1 MRTSVGTVEKRRQY
15 RARSGREST
24 ARGARVGSYAGAPI
38 VFTSSWLV
46 LGILL
51 IVLFAP
57 IARRNWPDLGAW
69 SYVVSA
75 LVVAI
80 LGLSTLVHEMAHAI
94 VANRAGLRINAIN
107 VTFWGGATHLATAS
121 PTPATRA
128 LISGSGPLSNLLLA
142 AISYVLWQLPT
153 QGSIWWALLAVLTF
167 VNLFVGVLNLFPALP
182 LDGGGLVEAL
192 IWAIKKDHFEASR
205 ITGRISQILGV
216 VLAVAPFLWMAAAKQ
231 TLDYVLIVWAV
242 ILGAA
247 MWSTGAA
254 VRQRRRPTAVAPE
267 IFLPALGLSGET
279 SVADLPARL
288 ASLAQPELPA
298 YADQVVVVV
307 QAPNGA
313 VTGWIDPQV
322 VAQVPH
328 SLAGTTSLA
337 AVSQPLPAQATVH
350 GLAGDSDHWITQI
363 SNLPHEVPGLV
374 IVDDG
379 SAGEPARVR
388 AAVNMERLV
397 AELAAGQR

>member
-94 VANRAGLRINAIN
+94 VANRTGLRINAIN

-182 LDGGGLVEAL
+182 LDGGGLVEAAV
-192 IWAIKKDHFEASR
+192 WAVKKDHYVAGR
-205 ITGRISQILGV
+205 ITARISQVLGV
-216 VLAVAPFLWMAAAKQ
+216 TLALSPFVWMAA
-231 TLDYVLIVWAV
+231 TRVRIDMVLIIWCV

-247 MWSTGAA
+247 MFSTGSAI
-254 VRQRRRPTAVAPE
+254 RQRPPTKPVSRE
-267 IFLPALGLSGET
+267 IFLPARAIASHAMLSE
-279 SVADLPARL
+279 LPERI
-288 ASLAQPELPA
+288 ASLARVELPA
-298 YADQVVVVV
+298 YPDQAVIVLRE
-307 QAPNGA
+307 PNGQISGWVDPQA
-313 VTGWIDPQV
+313 SAEVTRSLTATTAVKSASQSLRPEAVVTGV
-322 VAQVPH
+322 NA
-328 SLAGTTSLA
+328 
-337 AVSQPLPAQATVH
+337 
-350 GLAGDSDHWITQI
+350 DS
-363 SNLPHEVPGLV
+363 
-374 IVDDG
+374 
-379 SAGEPARVR
+379 R
-388 AAVNMERLV
+388 
-397 AELAAGQR
+397 